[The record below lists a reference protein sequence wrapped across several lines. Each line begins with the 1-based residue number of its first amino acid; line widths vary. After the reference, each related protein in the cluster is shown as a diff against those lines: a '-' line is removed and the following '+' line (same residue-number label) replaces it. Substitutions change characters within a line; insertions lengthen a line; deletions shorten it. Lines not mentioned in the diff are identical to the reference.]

1 MKFSRRVKGLLRQRI
16 LIILIILLQIA
27 FVIWSILSNSKKFEI
42 VTAFAS
48 AVSFFVALYVVNS
61 RDKGAYKTSLV
72 FLILLFPIFG
82 GCMFK
87 IFPLEDPADQIV
99 FVAKVIIKAFS
110 VDAAALTQGA
120 DADARKGGLGK
131 HSPHSRGKGVLG

>member
-1 MKFSRRVKGLLRQRI
+1 
-16 LIILIILLQIA
+16 LLQIA

-82 GCMFK
+82 GLFYILFK
-87 IFPLEDPADQIV
+87 GTFPWRSLHRGVLSIEEQTKSAN
-99 FVAKVIIKAFS
+99 
-110 VDAAALTQGA
+110 LA
-120 DADARKGGLGK
+120 DAETQKKACVILYFISFVWV
-131 HSPHSRGKGVLG
+131 SPWLC